1 MEVFKLLVVRLEISL
16 NDDFHKC
23 CKDNGYSPSKR
34 LRLLIEK
41 DIKEKLIK

>member
-1 MEVFKLLVVRLEISL
+1 MEEFKQIVVRVEKPLK
-16 NDDFHKC
+16 DDFYKF